1 MIGSHSTFGDTR
13 RRRRRLLCWRVVR
26 FFLAV
31 IAVAGVGGY
40 AYQIGVSAAQARTK
54 KLEADLVRFQES
66 NLDLR
71 DRLALTTQRSGQ
83 AESALDE
90 LRRRYAENV
99 PQGELAELLARLEA
113 QLRAGV
119 EPERLAFLIDAAAES
134 VSCDGTPVTKRFMP
148 LTPVSTGPVS
158 YVRFGDRITVTGAG
172 RPVRTAEGRPEA
184 WYDPAL
190 PVRVD
195 FQTLDGEVVSI
206 EGVVPLTHSMV
217 VDRREYRF
225 SVVAGDQRFVEI
237 TAQECALPAGVGP
250 DASGSDAAGPERLGP
265 DDGPGRFGPD
275 ASGPDSIDP
284 DAGSPASL

>member
-13 RRRRRLLCWRVVR
+13 RRRRRLLCWRVIR

-40 AYQIGVSAAQARTK
+40 GYQIGVSAAQARTK

-90 LRRRYAENV
+90 LRRRYAEKV

-119 EPERLAFLIDAAAES
+119 ESERLAFLIAAAAES

-172 RPVRTAEGRPEA
+172 RPVRTAEGLPEA

-190 PVRVD
+190 PVRLD
-195 FQTLDGEVVSI
+195 FQTLDGAVVSI

-237 TAQECALPAGVGP
+237 TAQECALPAGAGP
-250 DASGSDAAGPERLGP
+250 DAAGPERLGP
-265 DDGPGRFGPD
+265 DDGPERFGPD
-275 ASGPDSIDP
+275 ASGRDSIDS

>member
-1 MIGSHSTFGDTR
+1 MIGGHSSFGDTR
-13 RRRRRLLCWRVVR
+13 RRRRRLLYWRVIR
-26 FFLAV
+26 FFLGV
-31 IAVAGVGGY
+31 MAVAGVGGY
-40 AYQIGVSAAQARTK
+40 AYQVGVSAAQARTE

-71 DRLALTTQRSGQ
+71 DRLALTSQRSGQ
-83 AESALDE
+83 AETALDE
-90 LRRRYAENV
+90 LRRRYVEDV
-99 PQGELAELLARLEA
+99 PQGEVAELFARLQA

-119 EPERLAFLIDAAAES
+119 EPERLAFLIDAAES
-134 VSCDGTPVTKRFMP
+134 VSCDGAPVTKRFMP
-148 LTPVSTGPVS
+148 RTPVSTGPVS

-172 RPVRTAEGRPEA
+172 RSVRTAEGLPEA

-195 FQTLDGEVVSI
+195 FQTLDGAVVSI

-237 TAQECALPAGVGP
+237 TAQDCALPDGTGP
-250 DASGSDAAGPERLGP
+250 DAAGPESFGPDDGPERLGP
-265 DDGPGRFGPD
+265 DAVGSDRIG
-275 ASGPDSIDP
+275 P